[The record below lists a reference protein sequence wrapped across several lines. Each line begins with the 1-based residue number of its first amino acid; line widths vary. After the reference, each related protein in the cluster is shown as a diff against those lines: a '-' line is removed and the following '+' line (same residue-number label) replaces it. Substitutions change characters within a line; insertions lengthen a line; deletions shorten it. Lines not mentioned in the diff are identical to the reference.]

1 MAKTSSNSPNVALEK
16 IAQLLNN
23 IVDEGKFIQHLL
35 FNMAI
40 RDETVRSG
48 SVESSGNACI
58 QRLILK
64 ISTFL

>member
-40 RDETVRSG
+40 RDEMFDQDRSNL
-48 SVESSGNACI
+48 VEMRAF
-58 QRLILK
+58 K
-64 ISTFL
+64 D